1 MKLVGEPQKVL
12 DFFYAIN
19 QIPRPSYHEKAIS
32 DFLVNFAKERN
43 LEVYQD
49 EFYNV
54 IINKPATP
62 GYEDRPSVILQGHMD
77 MVPEKTKES
86 THNFETDPIEMV
98 IEDGWIHAKDTTL
111 GADNGIAVA
120 MALSVLD
127 SDDIEHGPL
136 QVLITAT
143 EETGMDGAAN
153 VDSSKLHS
161 KYLLNLDTEEEEEFI
176 VGCAGGT
183 RLDLKLPLL
192 KEHVSKELS
201 TALQIHIHGLKG
213 GHSGIEIHQQRANA
227 NQLLARILFQ
237 FSKEIPFEM
246 SYYAG
251 GTKHNAITNEA
262 TTIIAVR
269 PDHVHAIKTILGDW
283 QAEFRNE
290 FFPQDT
296 NITIDVEEVAVPE
309 LVYAPATMEAL
320 VNFFFLAPHGVVGAS
335 QTLPSLVE
343 TSVNLAIAKE
353 VDRSIEMLIS
363 LRSSNVSALNY
374 LRERLIQLAKV
385 LGITATAK
393 GSYPAWEYRPGG
405 TLEQEAAAVYERVFG
420 RKPEVK
426 AVHAGL
432 ECGLLS
438 EKIPNTEMLSF
449 GPTIKGAHTPRER
462 ANVESIRKIYEFLLT
477 LLKEL
482 K

>member
-77 MVPEKTKES
+77 MVPEKAKDS

-98 IEDGWIHAKDTTL
+98 IEDGWIRANGTTL

-120 MALSVLD
+120 MALAVLD
-127 SDDIEHGPL
+127 SDDVEHGPL

-153 VDSSKLHS
+153 VDASKLHS

-176 VGCAGGT
+176 VGCTGGT

-201 TALQIHIHGLKG
+201 AALQIHVHGLKG

-269 PDHVHAIKTILGDW
+269 PDHVHAIKTIISDW

-296 NITIDVEEVAVPE
+296 NITIDVEEVTVPE
-309 LVYAPATMEAL
+309 FVYAPATMEAL
-320 VNFFFLAPHGVVGAS
+320 VNFFFLAPHGVVGMS
-335 QTLPSLVE
+335 QTLPGLVE

-353 VDRSIEMLIS
+353 AERSIEMLIS
-363 LRSSNVSALNY
+363 LRSSNTSALNY

-385 LGITATAK
+385 LGITATPK

-405 TLEQEAAAVYERVFG
+405 ALEQEAAAVYERVFG

>member
-19 QIPRPSYHEKAIS
+19 QIPRPSNHEKAIS

-62 GYEDRPSVILQGHMD
+62 GYENRPSVILQGHMD

-86 THNFETDPIEMV
+86 THNFETDPIEMT
-98 IEDGWIHAKDTTL
+98 IEDGWIRAKDTTL

-120 MALSVLD
+120 MTLAVLD
-127 SDDIEHGPL
+127 SNDIEHGPL
-136 QVLITAT
+136 QALFTAT

-153 VDSSKLHS
+153 LDPSKLHGQ
-161 KYLLNLDTEEEEEFI
+161 YLLNLDTEEEEEFI
-176 VGCAGGT
+176 VGCAGGM

-192 KEHVSKELS
+192 KDHVSNELKA
-201 TALQIHIHGLKG
+201 ALQIHVHGLKG

-246 SYYAG
+246 AFYDG

-262 TTIIAVR
+262 TTIIAIR
-269 PDHVHAIKTILGDW
+269 EDHVNAIKTILQDW
-283 QAEFRNE
+283 QQEFRHE
-290 FFPQDT
+290 FSPQDPD
-296 NITIDVEEVAVPE
+296 ILVEATEVPVPE

-320 VNFFFLAPHGVVGAS
+320 VNFFFLAPHGVVGMS
-335 QTLPSLVE
+335 QNLPGLVE
-343 TSVNLAIAKE
+343 TSLNLAIAKE
-353 VDRSIEMLIS
+353 ADRTMEILIS
-363 LRSSNVSALNY
+363 IRSSNVSSLSY
-374 LRERLIQLAKV
+374 LKERIIQLSKV
-385 LGITATAK
+385 LGITAAPK

-405 TLEQEAAAVYERVFG
+405 TLEQEAATVYERVFG

-432 ECGLLS
+432 ECGLLG
-438 EKIPNTEMLSF
+438 EKLPNTQMLSF
-449 GPTIKGAHTPRER
+449 GPTIKGAHTPREK
-462 ANVESIRKIYEFLLT
+462 ANVESIRKIYEYLLL